1 MERSHA
7 RTQDVVAKLSHV
19 NLQSTVSVLNA
30 LCVVATALES
40 ESDYA
45 LLKKGLESVL
55 LSSAA
60 DSKGRPRGLRTHP
73 STHDVQECTQTYELV
88 KHRVPKMIPSIRD
101 RSVDRFASA
110 AFIYRSQNCQRY

>member
-1 MERSHA
+1 MERSYA

-19 NLQSTVSVLNA
+19 DLQSTVSVLNA

-45 LLKKGLESVL
+45 LLRQGLESVL

-60 DSKGRPRGLRTHP
+60 DSKGYPRGLRTHP
-73 STHDVQECTQTYELV
+73 NMHNVQECIHTYELV
-88 KHRVPKMIPSIRD
+88 KQRVP
-101 RSVDRFASA
+101 
-110 AFIYRSQNCQRY
+110 